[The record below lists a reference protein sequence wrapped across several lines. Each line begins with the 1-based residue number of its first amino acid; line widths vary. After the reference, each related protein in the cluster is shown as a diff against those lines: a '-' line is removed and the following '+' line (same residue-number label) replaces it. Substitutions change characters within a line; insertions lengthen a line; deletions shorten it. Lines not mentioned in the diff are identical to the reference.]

1 MNFTAFAF
9 LACLLCV
16 GVTGQ
21 RESKGRCRC
30 QGKGVRYVPQQ
41 KIQTLTMYT
50 PDQSCAYI
58 EIIVTLKG
66 NGGKKCIDPE
76 SDIAKK
82 FMEKALAKM
91 TAKKANPTVIPELTT
106 TQLLNVTSTFV
117 NVTSNNTLF

>member
-30 QGKGVRYVPQQ
+30 QGKGVRFVPQQ
-41 KIQTLTMYT
+41 KIQTLVIYT
-50 PDQSCAYI
+50 PDHSCSNT

-66 NGGKKCIDPE
+66 NGGKKCIDLE

>member
-1 MNFTAFAF
+1 MKFAVFVF

-16 GVTGQ
+16 VVTGQ

-30 QGKGVRYVPQQ
+30 QGKGVRFVPQQ

-50 PDQSCAYI
+50 PDQSCSNI

-82 FMEKALAKM
+82 FMEKAQEKM
-91 TAKKANPTVIPELTT
+91 RAKKADPTVIPELTT
-106 TQLLNVTSTFV
+106 I
-117 NVTSNNTLF
+117 